1 MFLDAFW
8 FKIRHYI
15 YRFNLTKRMQMTDE
29 IKNTEEK
36 GQDVGKKL
44 TGFLGGLAEK
54 AKNIDVKDLT
64 EKAKQKVGEVKDM
77 ASELS
82 TGKNETSAQPREEIP
97 AELAK
102 ELFQKAQSS
111 ADALPPVINAELA
124 DLIPGETIVCKIKT
138 GFATDPAYLILTNKT
153 LLFFTRASDQFA
165 AAVYPLASVAA
176 FSINPPRNDAAGRFS
191 ILTDAGE
198 IKTTLNGV
206 DTYFKAVLLYRKLRE
221 ALKK

>member
-1 MFLDAFW
+1 
-8 FKIRHYI
+8 
-15 YRFNLTKRMQMTDE
+15 MTDE
-29 IKNTEEK
+29 IKSAEDK
-36 GQDVGKKL
+36 VQDVSKKL

-82 TGKNETSAQPREEIP
+82 AGKTENAAQPREEIP
-97 AELAK
+97 AETVK
-102 ELFQKAQSS
+102 ELFQKAQTP
-111 ADALPPVINAELA
+111 DQTPPIVNAELT
-124 DLIPGETIVCKIKT
+124 DLAAGESVVCKIQT
-138 GFATDPAYLILTNKT
+138 GSAGDPAYLVLTNKT

-165 AAVYPLASVAA
+165 AAVYPLSTVLS

-191 ILTDAGE
+191 IITKAGE

-206 DTYFKAVLLYRKLRE
+206 ETYFKAVLLYKKLRDL
-221 ALKK
+221 LK